1 MIEARNLFRLESRLK
16 KGTKTISVKSLE
28 KNYVLSW
35 VLIGITK
42 SKMTNTL
49 CFKGGTALKKI
60 YFPNYRF
67 SEDLDFTPLTDIS
80 IEEIEKMLRNV
91 FDIVSEL
98 SNIGLAVKRK
108 DIHTNSYVFY
118 INFAGPL
125 GADISKGIIKVDIT
139 IREKIIHEPIMKT
152 LLREYDEYNDIP
164 ENAEIKVYPLEEIF
178 VEKFLSILDASR
190 NEPRDI
196 YDLWYLVSNNC
207 LEYEYS
213 AANIKAKGLYKSIP
227 DFNILKILARKE
239 SNYKSLW
246 EKRLNT
252 QTIELPEFNEVY
264 RNLRKNLK
272 SLSKSLIE

>member
-16 KGTKTISVKSLE
+16 KGVKRIPVKSLE

-35 VLIGITK
+35 ILIGITK
-42 SKMTNTL
+42 SKMTNIL

-67 SEDLDFTPLTDIS
+67 SEDLDFTLLADIS
-80 IEEIEKMLRNV
+80 IEEIEKMLQNV
-91 FDIVSEL
+91 FDIVAEL

-118 INFAGPL
+118 INFTGPL

-139 IREKIIHEPIMKT
+139 IREKIVHEPITKI
-152 LLREYDEYNDIP
+152 LLREYDEYIDIP
-164 ENAEIKVYPLEEIF
+164 EDMEMKVYPLEEIF
-178 VEKFLSILDASR
+178 VEKFLSILDESR

-207 LEYEYS
+207 LEYGYL
-213 AANIKAKGLYKSIP
+213 AADIKTKGFYKSIP
-227 DFNILKILARKE
+227 NFNILEILARKE
-239 SNYKSLW
+239 SNYKILW
-246 EKRLNT
+246 EKRLDT
-252 QTIELPEFNEVY
+252 QMIELPEFNEVY

-272 SLSKSLIE
+272 SLSKALME

>member
-16 KGTKTISVKSLE
+16 KGVKRIPVKSLE

-35 VLIGITK
+35 ILIGITK
-42 SKMTNTL
+42 SKMTNIL

-67 SEDLDFTPLTDIS
+67 SEDLDFTLLADIS
-80 IEEIEKMLRNV
+80 IEEIEKMLQNV
-91 FDIVSEL
+91 FDIVAEL

-118 INFAGPL
+118 INFTGPL

-139 IREKIIHEPIMKT
+139 IREKIVHEPITKI
-152 LLREYDEYNDIP
+152 LLREYDEYIDIP
-164 ENAEIKVYPLEEIF
+164 EDMEMKVYPLEEIF
-178 VEKFLSILDASR
+178 VEKFLSILDESR

-207 LEYEYS
+207 LEYGYL
-213 AANIKAKGLYKSIP
+213 AADIKTKGLYKSIP
-227 DFNILKILARKE
+227 NFNILEILARKE
-239 SNYKSLW
+239 SNYKILW
-246 EKRLNT
+246 EKRLDT
-252 QTIELPEFNEVY
+252 QMIELPEFNEVY

-272 SLSKSLIE
+272 SLSKALIE

>member
-16 KGTKTISVKSLE
+16 KGTKAISVKSLE
-28 KNYVLSW
+28 KDYVLSW
-35 VLIGITK
+35 ILIGITK

-67 SEDLDFTPLTDIS
+67 SEDLDFTLLTDIS

-213 AANIKAKGLYKSIP
+213 AANIKAKGLYKGIP
-227 DFNILKILARKE
+227 DFNFLEILARKE
-239 SNYKSLW
+239 SNYKNLW
-246 EKRLNT
+246 AKRLDT
-252 QTIELPEFNEVY
+252 QMIELPEFDEVY

-272 SLSKSLIE
+272 SLSKALIE